1 MPESPS
7 VARCVVRRD
16 DELLVEEHVDPE
28 TGRRVYW
35 PPGRRIPPDSD
46 AESAVR
52 REFTELLGVTLVDS
66 VVLGSFD
73 GVLVFEGD
81 VEESWLSNEA
91 GFTLYDPETGE
102 TERVCWLHV
111 DDFRKYGETLRPD
124 GLLDAL

>member
-28 TGRRVYW
+28 AGRVYV
-35 PPGRRIPPDSD
+35 PPGSD
-46 AESAVR
+46 VPGDGDPAVAVR
-52 REFTELLGVTLVDS
+52 NEFADLLGVTLTDLT
-66 VVLGSFD
+66 VLGTFD
-73 GVLVFEGD
+73 GIRVFDGD
-81 VEESWLSNEA
+81 VEEGWLSNEA

-111 DDFRKYGETLRPD
+111 DDFRKYGETLRPA
-124 GLLDAL
+124 GLLDVL